1 MEIIT
6 KEFDNLE
13 DVALLIQQTIDFKKY
28 VKSFYGKEGLYPLE
42 VSDKDIDNA
51 IDKYISILKTTDRIT
66 WGYGDSIDRER
77 VRTIIIL
84 SKEYIP
90 ISIDNLIGC

>member
-13 DVALLIQQTIDFKKY
+13 DVALLIQETIDFKKY

-51 IDKYISILKTTDRIT
+51 IDKYISILKTTDKIT
-66 WGYGDSIDRER
+66 CGYGDSIDRER